1 MTRVDFHFN
10 VPDKLGYGCRLVRKV
25 RQAGLRAVIYCDD
38 GQQLARFDQALW
50 IFAPLSFVAHTMA
63 DDPLATR
70 TPVLLTDRSCDLP
83 HHDVLVNLGS
93 DTPEFFSRFERLVE
107 IVTADENDRAA
118 GRTRFRFY
126 KDRGY
131 PLSTHEVSR

>member
-25 RQAGLRAVIYCDD
+25 RQAGHRAVIYCDD
-38 GQQLARFDQALW
+38 RAQLGRFDQALW
-50 IFAPLSFVAHTMA
+50 TFAPLSFIAHTMA
-63 DDPLATR
+63 DDRLAMR
-70 TPVLLTDRSCDLP
+70 TPVLLTDRICDLP
-83 HHDVLVNLGS
+83 HHDVLINLGS
-93 DTPEFFSRFERLVE
+93 ITPEFFSRFERLVE
-107 IVTADENDRAA
+107 IVTTDEDDRAS
-118 GRTRFRFY
+118 GRSRFRFY

>member
-25 RQAGLRAVIYCDD
+25 RQAGHRAVIYCAD
-38 GQQLARFDQALW
+38 GQQLARLDQALW
-50 IFAPLSFVAHTMA
+50 TFAPLSFVAHVPA
-63 DDPLATR
+63 DDRLAAR
-70 TPVLLTDRSCDLP
+70 TPVLLTDRCCDLP
-83 HHDVLVNLGS
+83 HHEVLINLGS
-93 DTPEFFSRFERLVE
+93 EPPEFFSRFERLVE
-107 IVTADENDRAA
+107 VVATDEDDRAA

-131 PLSTHEVSR
+131 PLSTHEASR

>member
-10 VPDKLGYGCRLVRKV
+10 VPDKLGYGCRLIRKV
-25 RQAGLRAVIYCDD
+25 RQAGHRAVVYCDD
-38 GQQLARFDQALW
+38 RRQLDRFDQALW
-50 IFAPLSFVAHTMA
+50 TFVPLSFIAHARA
-63 DDPLATR
+63 DDRLAPR
-70 TPVLLTDRSCDLP
+70 TPVLLTDRVCELP
-83 HHDVLVNLGS
+83 HHDVLINLGS

-107 IVTADENDRAA
+107 IVTIDENDRAS
-118 GRTRFRFY
+118 GRSRFRFY

>member
-25 RQAGLRAVIYCDD
+25 RQADHHAVVYCDD
-38 GQQLARFDQALW
+38 RQLLGRFDQVLW
-50 IFAPLSFVAHTMA
+50 TFAPLSFIAHVMA
-63 DDPLATR
+63 DDRLAAR
-70 TPVLLTDRSCDLP
+70 TPVVLADRPCDLP
-83 HHDVLVNLGS
+83 HHDVLINLGS

-107 IVTADENDRAA
+107 IVSTDEQDRAA

-131 PLSTHEVSR
+131 PLSTHEVAR